1 MISNAAAWAA
11 LFLFAA
17 GMTYAGLKDVKTMTI
32 TNRLVLLLA
41 GAYALFAPVAGV
53 GLDGMLTSA
62 AAAAVVL
69 TGTFLLFAFG
79 WIGGGDA
86 KLAAVAV
93 LWLGADQAFT
103 YLLYVS
109 VAGALL
115 TLALIQFRR
124 LPLPAFL
131 QRTEWTGR
139 LHEASFG
146 VPYGVALSAAALLL
160 LPESP
165 FFSAMI

>member
-17 GMTYAGLKDVKTMTI
+17 GMTYAGLRDVATMTI

-41 GAYALFAPVAGV
+41 GAYAVFAPVAGV
-53 GLDGMLTSA
+53 GLDGMLSAVA
-62 AAAAVVL
+62 AATMVL
-69 TGTFLLFAFG
+69 AGTFLLFASG

-103 YLLYVS
+103 YLLCVS
-109 VAGALL
+109 AAGALL

-124 LPLPAFL
+124 VPLPAFL
-131 QRTEWTGR
+131 RQTEWTGR
-139 LHEASFG
+139 LHEASSG

-165 FFSAMI
+165 FFTAVI